1 MFTLPLF
8 VEAGLLGLV
17 GFALGLLL
25 TYLLE
30 LRRRAHRHDRRW

>member
-1 MFTLPLF
+1 MTLPLF
-8 VEAGLLGLV
+8 VEAGLMGLF

-30 LRRRAHRHDRRW
+30 LRRRARRLDRRW

>member
-1 MFTLPLF
+1 MTLPLL
-8 VEAGLLGLV
+8 VEAGLLGLS

-30 LRRRAHRHDRRW
+30 LRRRARRLDRRW